1 MARRRRM
8 PPKAQGRAAAPS
20 EITGAEKGEPM
31 NADNTHSENH
41 GTKPHPG
48 AEALAPASIERS
60 EPNLHETL
68 LEGVSADAIAA
79 ASVGDASHQTALA
92 EPDAAEEPEATEP
105 EADAAPLADDLTVVP
120 EEAAEPVPLATETV
134 EAVEAVGATIES
146 VAEAVPE
153 TIAASHPLAEVHA
166 MVPTPPAALPD
177 LGPDLGKVPNL
188 KVMDLAKAPRLAE
201 VMGELGEANATVLS
215 YLRSESTA
223 ALAHWQALS
232 GAKTPADALRIQVDE
247 MQRAADASLSCFAA
261 LAKRAS
267 QFTSVIGRS

>member
-31 NADNTHSENH
+31 NADNTHSEDH

-60 EPNLHETL
+60 EPNLHEAL

-79 ASVGDASHQTALA
+79 ASVGDASHHTALA
-92 EPDAAEEPEATEP
+92 EPDAVEEP

-134 EAVEAVGATIES
+134 EAVGATIES

-153 TIAASHPLAEVHA
+153 TIAASLPLAEVHA

-267 QFTSVIGRS
+267 RFTSVIGRS

>member
-31 NADNTHSENH
+31 NADNTHSEDH

-79 ASVGDASHQTALA
+79 ASVGDAPHDAALA
-92 EPDAAEEPEATEP
+92 EPDAATEPKATEP
-105 EADAAPLADDLTVVP
+105 EAGAAPLADDLTVVP
-120 EEAAEPVPLATETV
+120 EEAAAPVPLATET
-134 EAVEAVGATIES
+134 VEAVGATIES

-153 TIAASHPLAEVHA
+153 TIAASLPLAEVHA
-166 MVPTPPAALPD
+166 MLPTPPAALPD

-261 LAKRAS
+261 LARRAS
-267 QFTSVIGRS
+267 RFTSVIGRS